1 MRELYIDVPLI
12 LLVYL
17 LLNLLCLCIRG
28 LDKCMGYVIEYMEI
42 LQQEKELQTRK
53 RLLEE
58 RTNPEIANLILS
70 FL

>member
-1 MRELYIDVPLI
+1 MRELYIDFPLI

-17 LLNLLCLCIRG
+17 LLNLLCLCIHG
-28 LDKCMGYVIEYMEI
+28 LDKCMGHVIEHLET
-42 LQQEKELQTRK
+42 LQHEKELRKRK